1 MSAKVIF
8 HSYVLDGKIKFD
20 KASNGADTAS
30 FCIKNGDEKYR
41 MVLFSD
47 GTDQSPFS
55 RMKACVEKG
64 FLDKGKPIWV
74 EAEMSYY
81 EKTIISED
89 AWKKISSTVSNK
101 VLEDLF
107 GSTENPSKGKFPR
120 FKVTDW
126 DFAIPKDYLDAQKG
140 VKTSDLTNESREPD
154 MNQNDSH
161 DNSSEKNSSIQP
173 LTLSGRFSL

>member
-55 RMKACVEKG
+55 RMKTCVEKG

-81 EKTIISED
+81 QKKMISDEAWEKF
-89 AWKKISSTVSNK
+89 
-101 VLEDLF
+101 LL
-107 GSTENPSKGKFPR
+107 
-120 FKVTDW
+120 
-126 DFAIPKDYLDAQKG
+126 L
-140 VKTSDLTNESREPD
+140 SR
-154 MNQNDSH
+154 
-161 DNSSEKNSSIQP
+161 I
-173 LTLSGRFSL
+173 RY

>member
-55 RMKACVEKG
+55 RMKTCVEKG

-81 EKTIISED
+81 QKKMMSDE
-89 AWKKISSTVSNK
+89 AWEKISSSVSDK
-101 VLEDLF
+101 ILTDLF

-126 DFAIPKDYLDAQKG
+126 DFAIPKDYLDARKEI
-140 VKTSDLTNESREPD
+140 KEAPSKKL
-154 MNQNDSH
+154 NDGE
-161 DNSSEKNSSIQP
+161 NSGSSKKETIQP
-173 LTLSGRFSL
+173 LSLSGRFSS